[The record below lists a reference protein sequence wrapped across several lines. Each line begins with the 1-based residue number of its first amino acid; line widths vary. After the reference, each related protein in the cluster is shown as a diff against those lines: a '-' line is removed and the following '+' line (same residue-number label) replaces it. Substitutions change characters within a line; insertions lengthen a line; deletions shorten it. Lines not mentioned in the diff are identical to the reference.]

1 MLRRVPEYRIFFCPA
16 NNFSISFCR
25 NLEKIYNFAPLS
37 KGGNSS
43 VGRAEASQASGHE
56 FEPRLPLLEEMILNI
71 PFLMV
76 AGAIRPPFFISL
88 VMNKELKDK
97 LRLLAE
103 RYETEDFLLE
113 DPIQIPHRYRGGSK
127 ADIEISALVTSWIAT
142 GNRKAIVKA
151 ADRIDRELFGGRPL
165 QYILGGEWE
174 RFRGDKSSFYR
185 YYSHHDFYLLCQAL
199 RPVYIGSDS
208 LEDHLYGYSSGLS
221 PLERLQ
227 LALGH
232 INGMPNRASSSEAKK
247 MCMFLRWMVRRD
259 SVVDFGIWQRFAP
272 AELIIPLDT
281 HVHRIATDLGLT
293 NGRKCIRTARQVTD
307 ALREVW
313 PDDPAKGDFALFGY
327 GVNEP

>member
-1 MLRRVPEYRIFFCPA
+1 
-16 NNFSISFCR
+16 
-25 NLEKIYNFAPLS
+25 
-37 KGGNSS
+37 
-43 VGRAEASQASGHE
+43 
-56 FEPRLPLLEEMILNI
+56 
-71 PFLMV
+71 MV
-76 AGAIRPPFFISL
+76 AGVIRPPFFTPL

-97 LRLLAE
+97 LKLLAE
-103 RYETEDFLLE
+103 RYETEDFLRE
-113 DPIQIPHRYRGGSK
+113 DPIRIPHRYRDGSK

-165 QYILGGEWE
+165 QYILSMDWAQ
-174 RFRGDKSSFYR
+174 FHGDKSSFYR

-199 RPVYIGSDS
+199 RPVYTAEDS
-208 LEDHLYGYSSGLS
+208 LEEYLYRRFPDVL

-232 INGMPNRASSSEAKK
+232 INGMPKRGSSSEAKK
-247 MCMFLRWMVRRD
+247 MCMFLRWMIRRD
-259 SVVDFGIWQRFAP
+259 SVVDFGIWRRFAP

-293 NGRKCIRTARQVTD
+293 DGRKCIHTARQVTA

-313 PDDPAKGDFALFGY
+313 PDDPVKGDFALFGY

>member
-1 MLRRVPEYRIFFCPA
+1 
-16 NNFSISFCR
+16 
-25 NLEKIYNFAPLS
+25 
-37 KGGNSS
+37 
-43 VGRAEASQASGHE
+43 
-56 FEPRLPLLEEMILNI
+56 
-71 PFLMV
+71 MV
-76 AGAIRPPFFISL
+76 AGVIRPPFFIL
-88 VMNKELKDK
+88 LMMDKELKDK
-97 LRLLAE
+97 LKFLAE
-103 RYETEDFLLE
+103 CYETRGFIDD

-151 ADRIDRELFGGRPL
+151 ADKIDRDLFGAQPL
-165 QYILGGEWE
+165 QYILGREWTQY
-174 RFRGDKSSFYR
+174 RGNKSSFYR
-185 YYSHHDFYLLCQAL
+185 YYSYHDFHLLCQTLAAI
-199 RPVYIGSDS
+199 YTDGES
-208 LEDHLYGYSSGLS
+208 LEEHLYRLFPDMP

-247 MCMFLRWMVRRD
+247 MCMFLRWMIRRD

-293 NGRKCIRTARQVTD
+293 DGRKCIRTARQITD
-307 ALREVW
+307 ALREIW
-313 PDDPAKGDFALFGY
+313 PDDPVKGDFALFGY